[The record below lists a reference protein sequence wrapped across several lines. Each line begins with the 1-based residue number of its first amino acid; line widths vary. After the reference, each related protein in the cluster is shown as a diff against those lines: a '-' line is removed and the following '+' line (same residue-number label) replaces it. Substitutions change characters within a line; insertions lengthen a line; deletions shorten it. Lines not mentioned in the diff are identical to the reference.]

1 LVDLAGS
8 ERLSSLGSGSD
19 TVAGVRDPSRDSRD
33 KETRFIN
40 GSLSALN
47 NVLSHLAGGKAYVPF
62 RSSPLTRLLQGSLR
76 EGKVCVITCVRREG
90 KWRGETKGSLEFG
103 GRARRVK
110 VIEGKKDVKAG
121 HKQADAGC
129 YEDDSM
135 DEKEEEEEGVRFA
148 IRGGGK

>member
-1 LVDLAGS
+1 M
-8 ERLSSLGSGSD
+8 
-19 TVAGVRDPSRDSRD
+19 
-33 KETRFIN
+33 
-40 GSLSALN
+40 
-47 NVLSHLAGGKAYVPF
+47 PF

-110 VIEGKKDVKAG
+110 VVEGKKDVRAG
-121 HKQADAGC
+121 KADAEG

-135 DEKEEEEEGVRFA
+135 DEEEEEEEEGGRFA
-148 IRGGGK
+148 IRGGAK